1 MNTTAKNNKTPTTTS
16 WREACSVYLQPR
28 VFGMIFLGFAA
39 GLPFLLVFSTLSA
52 WLADEG
58 VTKTT
63 IGFFSWVGITYS
75 IKVFWAP
82 VVDRLPIPWL
92 TRKLGKR
99 RSWMLCAQI
108 VIAGG
113 LFGMAGSEPQTQL
126 LMIAIYALVVAFGS
140 ATQDITIDAYRI
152 EAVDDRYQ
160 GAMAATYVFG
170 YRLALLVAGAGA
182 FYLAEGQSWSFAY
195 IIMATFM
202 LIGMVTALMISEPE
216 HKSNVTAEKVEKQL
230 ESTLGLDKQ
239 SGAAEGIG
247 RWFVDA
253 VVSPFVEFFERNG
266 RMALIIL
273 LLIGT
278 YKMSDITMGVMANPF
293 YLDLGFSKTEIANV
307 AKIFGFFMTIFGAV
321 LGGVFV
327 TRFGVERPLIFGSI
341 MIILTNLL
349 FVVLAISKPDISLLA
364 MVISADNLSG
374 GFATSAFIAYLS
386 GMTNKAYSATQYAL
400 FSSLMTLPAKFM
412 GGFSGIVVDSV
423 GYAYFFLYAGLLG
436 IPALLLIIYILRQE
450 DYS

>member
-1 MNTTAKNNKTPTTTS
+1 MNTTAKKNRIPTVTS
-16 WREACSVYLQPR
+16 WREASSVYLQPR

-82 VVDRLPIPWL
+82 IVDRLPIPWL
-92 TRKLGKR
+92 TKKLGKR

-113 LFGMAGSEPQTQL
+113 LLGMASNEPQTQL
-126 LMIAIYALVVAFGS
+126 LMIAVYALVVAFGS

-152 EAVDDRYQ
+152 EAVDDRFQ

-195 IIMATFM
+195 ITMATFM
-202 LIGMVTALMISEPE
+202 LIGMVTTLIISEPE
-216 HKSNVTAEKVEKQL
+216 HKSNVTAEKVEEQL

-239 SGAAEGIG
+239 RGVAEDIG

-266 RMALIIL
+266 RMAIVIL

-307 AKIFGFFMTIFGAV
+307 AKIFGFFMTIFGAA
-321 LGGVFV
+321 LGGIFV
-327 TRFGVERPLIFGSI
+327 TRYGIERPLIFGSI

-349 FVVLAISKPDISLLA
+349 FVSLAITKPDISMLA

-386 GMTNKAYSATQYAL
+386 SMTNKAYTATQYAL

-436 IPALLLIIYILRQE
+436 IPALLLIIYILKQE
-450 DYS
+450 EYS